1 MMYNN
6 EAYSRAYEIVYTE
19 KNSFMKRKIQ
29 IFKLIIK
36 KIKQVILTQ

>member
-19 KNSFMKRKIQ
+19 K
-29 IFKLIIK
+29 KLIYEEK
-36 KIKQVILTQ
+36 NPNL